1 MNKLV
6 ISHPSLCKLQTRGKA
21 RAIAPKLAAA
31 ALLAAVL
38 SACGGGSS
46 GGAAE
51 TSNPTAPSTGGTSA
65 TNTNPSSP
73 SAPSAGGTSTPPP
86 TTAAAQSCN
95 LPNFSKDLL
104 ERINAERRAGATCGG
119 QAKPAVAALGWNTTL
134 TDAAKLHSQDMIARN
149 FFDHTNPS
157 GQDAG
162 DRVSA
167 QGYNWNAVGE
177 NIAAGQRS
185 VQQVMDG
192 WMASSGHCNNIMNS
206 NFAEVGVACVLE
218 PNDPN
223 GYDYYWTMVLAR
235 QAR

>member
-1 MNKLV
+1 MTPTPQF
-6 ISHPSLCKLQTRGKA
+6 SGACWPTTGWA
-21 RAIAPKLAAA
+21 RVRVPRLAPALAVATVWAAA
-31 ALLAAVL
+31 AAL
-38 SACGGGSS
+38 SACGGGAS
-46 GGAAE
+46 GGADNA
-51 TSNPTAPSTGGTSA
+51 TDAAAANPSTA
-65 TNTNPSSP
+65 DA
-73 SAPSAGGTSTPPP
+73 SAPPPA
-86 TTAAAQSCN
+86 TAAAQSCN

-104 ERINAERRAGATCGG
+104 DRINTERRAGANCGG
-119 QAKPAVAALGWNTTL
+119 VAKPAAAALGWNATL

-157 GQDAG
+157 GQGVG

-206 NFAEVGVACVLE
+206 RYTEVGVACVLQ
-218 PNDPN
+218 PSDPN
-223 GYDYYWTMVLAR
+223 RYNYYWTMVLAR
-235 QAR
+235 AAQ